1 MIVPRRSP
9 HPPPE
14 EHVKRLLLCSGKVY
28 YDLNKKRAEKGLQKD
43 IAIVRLEQ
51 VRPFQC
57 LQPSADGREW
67 SVSKVYSAQKER
79 CGLPCLDA
87 APAVLKRICCFSSTC
102 IGRAGIS
109 SAWFFAAPAVK

>member
-1 MIVPRRSP
+1 MLTRTTGPAQRAESCATQPQLVLHETLGPVCTSRSP

-51 VRPFQC
+51 VRLC
-57 LQPSADGREW
+57 
-67 SVSKVYSAQKER
+67 
-79 CGLPCLDA
+79 
-87 APAVLKRICCFSSTC
+87 
-102 IGRAGIS
+102 
-109 SAWFFAAPAVK
+109 